1 VNLSVATYDGK
12 VIAGQLGF
20 VLNSRTYIHMYNCR
34 SDEHKQLNAVNR
46 LIDEEIRWAKKHGLD
61 FFDLGTSVESHTW
74 NAGLVKFKESF
85 GATGQFRTRYTKTL

>member
-1 VNLSVATYDGK
+1 
-12 VIAGQLGF
+12 
-20 VLNSRTYIHMYNCR
+20 MYNCR